1 MCDDDVVLDE
11 RLCRYVGGDG
21 VDIRS
26 GCSNGINSASGPIKL
41 SNMGK
46 KKRPFTTPII
56 MTANRSQKKWRTMN
70 SNGDV
75 DNIKTAN
82 NDVNVPWITGANAV
96 CNAKRTRRSRLP
108 TDVIKPCF

>member
-1 MCDDDVVLDE
+1 MTMLYWMNV
-11 RLCRYVGGDG
+11 YVGTSVVMVLIYAPD
-21 VDIRS
+21 
-26 GCSNGINSASGPIKL
+26 GINSASGPIKL

-46 KKRPFTTPII
+46 KKSPFTTPII